1 MSATITS
8 LEEVPLA
15 GSCILADNAL
25 TTASNN
31 TITFPST
38 TSTLATA
45 AQVSSLESRLNG
57 ASGALVFDT
66 QADMNS
72 FLADSANTA
81 TLTVGQN
88 LYIRQLDVP
97 DYWWDGTQACELET
111 QKVDLT
117 EIEEDFDEINSG
129 LTTVQSKVNTM
140 SSNVTTI
147 NSRTSTMSSN
157 ISTISS
163 NVTSTKST
171 AESINSSLS
180 SLENSFTSALVK
192 AAHPIGSVMMRIDS
206 NNPRNYNGFGDTT
219 WSNFGNTTVGSY
231 TIYYFRRTA

>member
-8 LEEVPLA
+8 LEDVPFA
-15 GSCILADNAL
+15 GSCKLADNSL

-45 AQVSSLESRLNG
+45 AQLSSLESRLNG

-66 QADMNS
+66 QDDMNTYLQNS
-72 FLADSANTA
+72 TNTSS
-81 TLTVGQN
+81 LTVGQN
-88 LYIRQLDVP
+88 LYIRQLNVP

-111 QKVDLT
+111 QKVDLD
-117 EIEEDFDEINSG
+117 EINEDFDEINSG
-129 LTTVQSKVNTM
+129 LSTIQTKVNTM
-140 SSNVTTI
+140 SSNVSTI

-163 NVTSTKST
+163 NVSSTKST
-171 AESINSSLS
+171 AESISSSLS

-192 AAHPIGSVMMRIDS
+192 AAHPIGSVMIRIDS

-219 WSNFGNTTVGSY
+219 WSTFGSATVGSY
-231 TIYYFRRTA
+231 TIKYWRRTA